1 MNKKIYKVTQT
12 QLSSLQSNGFI
23 TVDGVRYDYDLN
35 SLYIL
40 ADPFAPEYRLET
52 QGHNL
57 HLLKDNVIISD
68 LTVPFAQA
76 SVYASNAKNLQNK
89 TGSKAYTYYDILP
102 RVDYKDFL
110 LIKDLPMEGI
120 LCGFVRNGYFY
131 KVREEDTNTD
141 IPFTLFCQTIDGY
154 YSLSTSEITTPIE
167 GYTINDYFNEAK
179 FIPYG
184 SVKTV
189 NNTEPD
195 ANGNV
200 QLDILPLVDYSS
212 GSVINDLPSRGIL
225 YGSKNGYFY
234 KTPGV
239 NNRVGLTFQS
249 TDGYYYLFG
258 LIKQTTME
266 QYFQQATFT
275 QYGTVKKVNNT
286 EPDADGNVTITIPL
300 QIENIKDGTGA
311 NSIQQNQDG
320 TGGKFDFS
328 GKNPNAFSFD
338 ATLNGQLDYGAIG
351 DFSSSFG
358 GKGQARGKRSF
369 QIGTNT
375 IAYGNYTFAS
385 GSDSVAIGPA
395 SHVEG
400 YNNTT
405 GPNADSAHAE
415 GGENIVTSNRGHVE
429 GYKNTVKGM
438 NGHGEGENVLVT
450 ENAEAGHAE
459 GTNTKANNL
468 SAHAEGQQTEAN
480 GINSHSENTL
490 TKANG
495 DSSHAEGYGNE
506 VNSYAGH
513 IEGSGNKILNTL
525 PSSVGG
531 DTPGP
536 SPTDPDDPTFNINEH
551 LGYNSHVEGSLNISY
566 GYNSHTEGTKNTT
579 YGHYAH
585 TEGSGNKNYGTNNHM
600 EGSQNNMS
608 STAAVAI
615 TDSHIEGTNN
625 NVTNPCS
632 NLHIGGVSNTGG
644 ADGAFIFGHNNE
656 VSSTAKYSITLGKG
670 LKSTDEDSI
679 ILGTYNKVQQA
690 TGRMLI
696 IGNGTSNTDRKN
708 AVEIMRDGRV
718 KFSQA
723 PKENDDAVRFS
734 ELNTKQDK
742 LSYAQQSAIDSG
754 ITKESLDKI
763 NDDISQLK
771 YNTFDVH
778 QGLDTSGSELRQY
791 TYFNKDVELNGG
803 LKLNG
808 GLTKLYSYSSMGFSI
823 QPFFETKKEDINY
836 FLGNYHTT
844 GSRTDGYIF
853 GWYKK
858 PTSTGS
864 PILDFSYIKVNADGT
879 LSIDYAKNGNRTYY
893 NFNNEI
899 NSIKNTYLSKNEAAN
914 YYVKKLGSTGE
925 YKVYMSAPDGK
936 DANRTIATAPIGSSV
951 PIRTKEG
958 HILLPDASVSMP
970 APNEAISAGV
980 ADDLYGLDRKTKDFH
995 PTTTLRWL
1003 NNSDQREMVING
1015 SWVGFYSSGH
1025 QLLILRGD
1033 TFTYL
1038 DKVVKWNDLADLVEN
1053 GTVLLN
1059 GDTGSIGSYT
1069 SVGNGI
1075 SSALNFAGQNIS
1087 NTAKGVN
1094 SLSLGRLNSVEGAA
1108 CFAYGNKNIIKGVAS
1123 IAFGGGNTA
1132 GEKIDWTS
1140 LDAATNSS
1148 SSYCFAIGENNT
1160 SIGRTSITIGTANNS
1175 KGDGSISIGRD
1186 NIIWSK
1192 ESVAIGRNNY
1202 LNRVSTGSYEENEPD
1217 QGNGIVAIG
1226 IGLKTPLRYRDVDYS
1241 NNFYWN
1247 CVISGRYNDP
1257 YAYNCVRSSDL
1268 VYASSLPPL
1277 FTLGNGLSDTNR
1289 NNAIV
1294 LFHNASAINSDFIY
1308 FNEYSIFNK
1317 KCEFRGSETIIEGI
1331 LKDASGTQYIKGG
1344 TITASFIN
1352 SLF

>member
-12 QLSSLQSNGFI
+12 QLSSLQSYGFI
-23 TVDGVRYDYDLN
+23 TVNGVRYDYDPN

-120 LCGFVRNGYFY
+120 LCGIVRNGYFY
-131 KVREEDTNTD
+131 KVRENGTNND
-141 IPFTLFCQTIDGY
+141 IPFTLFCQTVDGY
-154 YSLSTSEITTPIE
+154 YSLSTSEITSTLDE
-167 GYTINDYFNEAK
+167 FTILNYFNQAK
-179 FIPYG
+179 F
-184 SVKTV
+184 T
-189 NNTEPD
+189 
-195 ANGNV
+195 
-200 QLDILPLVDYSS
+200 
-212 GSVINDLPSRGIL
+212 
-225 YGSKNGYFY
+225 
-234 KTPGV
+234 
-239 NNRVGLTFQS
+239 
-249 TDGYYYLFG
+249 
-258 LIKQTTME
+258 
-266 QYFQQATFT
+266 
-275 QYGTVKKVNNT
+275 
-286 EPDADGNVTITIPL
+286 
-300 QIENIKDGTGA
+300 
-311 NSIQQNQDG
+311 
-320 TGGKFDFS
+320 
-328 GKNPNAFSFD
+328 
-338 ATLNGQLDYGAIG
+338 
-351 DFSSSFG
+351 
-358 GKGQARGKRSF
+358 
-369 QIGTNT
+369 
-375 IAYGNYTFAS
+375 
-385 GSDSVAIGPA
+385 
-395 SHVEG
+395 
-400 YNNTT
+400 
-405 GPNADSAHAE
+405 
-415 GGENIVTSNRGHVE
+415 
-429 GYKNTVKGM
+429 
-438 NGHGEGENVLVT
+438 
-450 ENAEAGHAE
+450 
-459 GTNTKANNL
+459 
-468 SAHAEGQQTEAN
+468 
-480 GINSHSENTL
+480 
-490 TKANG
+490 
-495 DSSHAEGYGNE
+495 
-506 VNSYAGH
+506 
-513 IEGSGNKILNTL
+513 
-525 PSSVGG
+525 
-531 DTPGP
+531 
-536 SPTDPDDPTFNINEH
+536 
-551 LGYNSHVEGSLNISY
+551 
-566 GYNSHTEGTKNTT
+566 
-579 YGHYAH
+579 
-585 TEGSGNKNYGTNNHM
+585 
-600 EGSQNNMS
+600 
-608 STAAVAI
+608 
-615 TDSHIEGTNN
+615 
-625 NVTNPCS
+625 
-632 NLHIGGVSNTGG
+632 
-644 ADGAFIFGHNNE
+644 
-656 VSSTAKYSITLGKG
+656 
-670 LKSTDEDSI
+670 
-679 ILGTYNKVQQA
+679 
-690 TGRMLI
+690 
-696 IGNGTSNTDRKN
+696 
-708 AVEIMRDGRV
+708 
-718 KFSQA
+718 
-723 PKENDDAVRFS
+723 
-734 ELNTKQDK
+734 
-742 LSYAQQSAIDSG
+742 
-754 ITKESLDKI
+754 
-763 NDDISQLK
+763 
-771 YNTFDVH
+771 
-778 QGLDTSGSELRQY
+778 
-791 TYFNKDVELNGG
+791 
-803 LKLNG
+803 
-808 GLTKLYSYSSMGFSI
+808 
-823 QPFFETKKEDINY
+823 
-836 FLGNYHTT
+836 
-844 GSRTDGYIF
+844 
-853 GWYKK
+853 
-858 PTSTGS
+858 
-864 PILDFSYIKVNADGT
+864 
-879 LSIDYAKNGNRTYY
+879 
-893 NFNNEI
+893 
-899 NSIKNTYLSKNEAAN
+899 TYLSKNEAAN

-970 APNEAISAGV
+970 GANEAISAGV

-1003 NNSDQREMVING
+1003 NSNDQREMVING
-1015 SWVGFYSSGH
+1015 SWVGFYSGGN

-1038 DKVVKWNDLADLVEN
+1038 DKVVKWSDLADLVEN

-1069 SVGNGI
+1069 SVGNGV

-1186 NIIWSK
+1186 NTIWSK

-1226 IGLKTPLRYRDVDYS
+1226 IGLKTPLRYRDADYS

-1277 FTLGNGLSDTNR
+1277 FTLGNGLSDTSR

-1317 KCEFRGSETIIEGI
+1317 KCEFRGSETIIEGT
-1331 LKDASGTQYIKGG
+1331 LKDASGAQYIKGG
-1344 TITASFIN
+1344 TITTSFIN

>member
-23 TVDGVRYDYDLN
+23 TVNGVRYDYDPN

-40 ADPFAPEYRLET
+40 ADPFSPEYRLET

-131 KVREEDTNTD
+131 KVRKEGTNTD
-141 IPFTLFCQTIDGY
+141 IPFTLFCQTVDGY

-167 GYTINDYFNEAK
+167 GYTIHNYFNEAK
-179 FIPYG
+179 F
-184 SVKTV
+184 
-189 NNTEPD
+189 
-195 ANGNV
+195 
-200 QLDILPLVDYSS
+200 
-212 GSVINDLPSRGIL
+212 
-225 YGSKNGYFY
+225 
-234 KTPGV
+234 TP
-239 NNRVGLTFQS
+239 
-249 TDGYYYLFG
+249 
-258 LIKQTTME
+258 
-266 QYFQQATFT
+266 
-275 QYGTVKKVNNT
+275 YGTVKKVNNT

-300 QIENIKDGTGA
+300 QIENIKDGTG
-311 NSIQQNQDG
+311 NGSLNQIKDG
-320 TGGKFDFS
+320 TGTTFCINDSS
-328 GKNPNAFSFD
+328 GNSKNPNAY
-338 ATLNGQLDYGAIG
+338 ALDNTIKG
-351 DFSSSFG
+351 DIVFG
-358 GKGQARGKRSF
+358 GVGDYSTSLGGKSSAQGKRSVAE
-369 QIGTNT
+369 GTTT
-375 IAYGNYTFAS
+375 IAKGNYS
-385 GSDSVAIGPA
+385 
-395 SHVEG
+395 
-400 YNNTT
+400 
-405 GPNADSAHAE
+405 HAE
-415 GGENIVTSNRGHVE
+415 GDNSVALGTDS
-429 GYKNTVKGM
+429 
-438 NGHGEGENVLVT
+438 
-450 ENAEAGHAE
+450 HAE
-459 GTNTKANNL
+459 GYATVTYGKASHSEGTSTQALGEGSHAEGSNTKATKTG
-468 SAHAEGQQTEAN
+468 A
-480 GINSHSENTL
+480 HSEGEETDASGYASHTEGLFNKVLSEIPADTGGSGSGI
-490 TKANG
+490 TPPPSTGWNIEEHRG
-495 DSSHAEGYGNE
+495 DAGHAEGYGNVVYGFASHAE
-506 VNSYAGH
+506 GH
-513 IEGSGNKILNTL
+513 QNKSSGHYSHSEGLLNIASGN
-525 PSSVGG
+525 
-531 DTPGP
+531 
-536 SPTDPDDPTFNINEH
+536 
-551 LGYNSHVEGSLNISY
+551 YSHA
-566 GYNSHTEGTKNTT
+566 EGTGCLASDT
-579 YGHYAH
+579 GAH
-585 TEGSGNKNYGTNNHM
+585 AGGSYCY
-600 EGSQNNMS
+600 
-608 STAAVAI
+608 AI
-615 TDSHIEGTNN
+615 TSNAFAHGQSLTTNIPN
-625 NVTNPCS
+625 QAVFGEY
-632 NLHIGGVSNTGG
+632 NL
-644 ADGAFIFGHNNE
+644 DLPF
-656 VSSTAKYSITLGKG
+656 SSRETQYLF
-670 LKSTDEDSI
+670 
-679 ILGTYNKVQQA
+679 V
-690 TGRMLI
+690 
-696 IGNGTSNTDRKN
+696 IGNGTDVNHRSNAFVSYK
-708 AVEIMRDGRV
+708 DGRAAIGKDPV
-718 KFSQA
+718 
-723 PKENDDAVRFS
+723 NDFDVATKGYVDRGIGV
-734 ELNTKQDK
+734 KQDK

-763 NDDISQLK
+763 NNDISQLK

-791 TYFNKDVELNGG
+791 TYLNKDVELNGG

-808 GLTKLYSYSSMGFSI
+808 GLTKLYSYDSMGFSI
-823 QPFFETKKEDINY
+823 QPFFETKKEDLNY

-864 PILDFSYIKVNADGT
+864 NILNFSYIKVNADGT
-879 LSIDYAKNGNRTYY
+879 LSIDYAKDGNRIHC

-899 NSIKNTYLSKNEAAN
+899 TNIKNTYLSKNEAAN
-914 YYVKKLGSTGE
+914 YYVQKLGSTGV

-970 APNEAISAGV
+970 APNEAISAGI

-1003 NNSDQREMVING
+1003 NNGDQREMVING
-1015 SWVGFYSSGH
+1015 SWIGFYKDGK
-1025 QLLILRGD
+1025 QTTLLYPD
-1033 TFTYL
+1033 KFTYL
-1038 DKVVKWNDLADLVEN
+1038 NKNVKWSDLADLVEN

-1160 SIGRTSITIGTANNS
+1160 SIGRASITIGIANNS

-1186 NIIWSK
+1186 NTIWSK

-1202 LNRVSTGSYEENEPD
+1202 LNRVSTGSYDETEPD
-1217 QGNGIVAIG
+1217 QGNGVVAIG
-1226 IGLKTPLRYRDVDYS
+1226 TGLKTPLRYREVDYS

-1268 VYASSLPPL
+1268 VYTSSLPPL
-1277 FTLGNGLSDTNR
+1277 FTLGNGLSDTSR

-1317 KCEFRGSETIIEGI
+1317 KCEFRGSETIIEGT

>member
-23 TVDGVRYDYDLN
+23 TVNGVRYDYDPN

-120 LCGFVRNGYFY
+120 LCGIVRNGYFY
-131 KVREEDTNTD
+131 KVREEGNNTD
-141 IPFTLFCQTIDGY
+141 IPFILFCQTVDGY
-154 YSLSTSEITTPIE
+154 YSLSTSEITSTLDE
-167 GYTINDYFNEAK
+167 FTILNYFNEAK

-212 GSVINDLPSRGIL
+212 GSVINDLPSRGIF

-275 QYGTVKKVNNT
+275 PYGTVKKVNNT

-300 QIENIKDGTGA
+300 QIENIKDGTG
-311 NSIQQNQDG
+311 NGSLNQIKDG
-320 TGGKFDFS
+320 TGTTFS
-328 GKNPNAFSFD
+328 IDDSSGNSKNPNAY
-338 ATLNGQLDYGAIG
+338 ALDNTIKG
-351 DFSSSFG
+351 DIVFG
-358 GKGQARGKRSF
+358 GVGDYSTSLGGKSSAQGKRSVA
-369 QIGTNT
+369 QGTTT
-375 IAYGNYTFAS
+375 IAKGNYS
-385 GSDSVAIGPA
+385 
-395 SHVEG
+395 
-400 YNNTT
+400 
-405 GPNADSAHAE
+405 HAE
-415 GGENIVTSNRGHVE
+415 GDNSVSLGPDS
-429 GYKNTVKGM
+429 
-438 NGHGEGENVLVT
+438 
-450 ENAEAGHAE
+450 HAE
-459 GTNTKANNL
+459 GYATVTYGKASHSEGTSTQAIGEGSHAEGSNTKATKTG
-468 SAHAEGQQTEAN
+468 A
-480 GINSHSENTL
+480 HSEGEETDASGYASHTEGLFNKVLSEIPADTGGSGSGI
-490 TKANG
+490 TPPPSTGWNIDEHRG
-495 DSSHAEGYGNE
+495 DAGHAEGYGNVVYGFASHAE
-506 VNSYAGH
+506 GH
-513 IEGSGNKILNTL
+513 QNKSSGHYSHSEGLLNTASGN
-525 PSSVGG
+525 
-531 DTPGP
+531 
-536 SPTDPDDPTFNINEH
+536 
-551 LGYNSHVEGSLNISY
+551 YSHA
-566 GYNSHTEGTKNTT
+566 EGTGCLASDT
-579 YGHYAH
+579 GAH
-585 TEGSGNKNYGTNNHM
+585 AGGSYCY
-600 EGSQNNMS
+600 
-608 STAAVAI
+608 AI
-615 TDSHIEGTNN
+615 TSNAFAHGQSLTTNIPN
-625 NVTNPCS
+625 QAVFGEY
-632 NLHIGGVSNTGG
+632 NL
-644 ADGAFIFGHNNE
+644 DLPF
-656 VSSTAKYSITLGKG
+656 SSRETQYLFA
-670 LKSTDEDSI
+670 
-679 ILGTYNKVQQA
+679 
-690 TGRMLI
+690 
-696 IGNGTSNTDRKN
+696 IGNGNDVNHRSNAFVSYK
-708 AVEIMRDGRV
+708 DGRAAIGKDPV
-718 KFSQA
+718 
-723 PKENDDAVRFS
+723 NDLDVATKGYVDRGIGV
-734 ELNTKQDK
+734 KQDK
-742 LSYAQQSAIDSG
+742 ITPTNKLPASSISG
-754 ITKESLDKI
+754 LATVATSGNYNDLNNKPDTDKI
-763 NDDISQLK
+763 N
-771 YNTFDVH
+771 
-778 QGLDTSGSELRQY
+778 
-791 TYFNKDVELNGG
+791 
-803 LKLNG
+803 
-808 GLTKLYSYSSMGFSI
+808 
-823 QPFFETKKEDINY
+823 
-836 FLGNYHTT
+836 
-844 GSRTDGYIF
+844 
-853 GWYKK
+853 
-858 PTSTGS
+858 
-864 PILDFSYIKVNADGT
+864 
-879 LSIDYAKNGNRTYY
+879 
-893 NFNNEI
+893 NEI
-899 NSIKNTYLSKNEAAN
+899 DSIKNTYLSKNEAAN
-914 YYVKKLGSTGE
+914 YYVQKLGSTGV

-970 APNEAISAGV
+970 ENNEAISAGV
-980 ADDLYGLDRKTKDFH
+980 ADYLYGLDRTMRDFH

-1003 NNSDQREMVING
+1003 DSSDQREMVING
-1015 SWVGFYSSGH
+1015 SWIGFYKNGK
-1025 QLLILRGD
+1025 QTTLLYPD
-1033 TFTYL
+1033 KFTYL
-1038 DKVVKWNDLADLVEN
+1038 DKNVYWSDLAYLVEN
-1053 GTVLLN
+1053 KTAFVKWSDITDIVENETVLLN

-1069 SVGNGI
+1069 SVGNGV

-1108 CFAYGNKNIIKGVAS
+1108 CFAYGNKNVIKGVAS

-1186 NIIWSK
+1186 NTIWSK
-1192 ESVAIGRNNY
+1192 ESVAIGRNNT
-1202 LNRVSTGSYEENEPD
+1202 LNRVSTGSYDENEPD
-1217 QGNGIVAIG
+1217 QGNGVVAIG
-1226 IGLKTPLRYRDVDYS
+1226 TGLKTPLRYREVDYS
-1241 NNFYWN
+1241 NNLYWN

-1257 YAYNCVRSSDL
+1257 YTYNCVRSSDL
-1268 VYASSLPPL
+1268 VYTSSLPPL
-1277 FTLGNGLSDTNR
+1277 FTLGNGLSDTSR

-1317 KCEFRGSETIIEGI
+1317 KCEFRGSETIIEGT
-1331 LKDASGTQYIKGG
+1331 LKDASGAQYIKGG

>member
-23 TVDGVRYDYDLN
+23 TVDGVRYDYDPN

-110 LIKDLPMEGI
+110 SINDLPMEGI
-120 LCGFVRNGYFY
+120 LCGISRNGYFY
-131 KVREEDTNTD
+131 KVREEGTKTD
-141 IPFTLFCQTIDGY
+141 IPFTLFCQTVDGY

-167 GYTINDYFNEAK
+167 VYTIKDYFNEAK
-179 FIPYG
+179 F
-184 SVKTV
+184 
-189 NNTEPD
+189 
-195 ANGNV
+195 
-200 QLDILPLVDYSS
+200 
-212 GSVINDLPSRGIL
+212 
-225 YGSKNGYFY
+225 
-234 KTPGV
+234 TP
-239 NNRVGLTFQS
+239 
-249 TDGYYYLFG
+249 
-258 LIKQTTME
+258 
-266 QYFQQATFT
+266 
-275 QYGTVKKVNNT
+275 YGTVKKVNNT

-351 DFSSSFG
+351 AFSSSFG

-385 GSDSVAIGPA
+385 GSDSVAMGPA

-405 GPNADSAHAE
+405 GPNADSSHAE
-415 GGENIVTSNRGHVE
+415 GGENLVTSNRGHVE

-450 ENAEAGHAE
+450 ETAEAGHAE

-513 IEGSGNKILNTL
+513 IEGSGNKILSVL
-525 PSSVGG
+525 PSSGG

-536 SPTDPDDPTFNINEH
+536 SHIDPDDPNFKIDEH

-585 TEGSGNKNYGTNNHM
+585 TEGSGNINYGTNNHI
-600 EGSQNNMS
+600 EGSGNKIS
-608 STAAVAI
+608 STAKI
-615 TDSHIEGTNN
+615 TDTHIEGTGNN
-625 NVTNPCS
+625 ATNACA
-632 NLHIGGVSNTGG
+632 NLYMGGISNTGG
-644 ADGAFIFGHNNE
+644 ADGSFIFGHNNE

-670 LKSTDEDSI
+670 LKATDEDSI

-723 PKENDDAVRFS
+723 PKENDDAVRLS

-763 NDDISQLK
+763 NDDIIQLK

-823 QPFFETKKEDINY
+823 QPFFETKKEDLNY

-864 PILDFSYIKVNADGT
+864 PVLDFSYIKVNVDGT
-879 LSIDYAKNGNRTYY
+879 LSINYAKDGNRTYY

-899 NSIKNTYLSKNEAAN
+899 DSIKNTYLSKNEATD

-925 YKVYMSAPDGK
+925 YKVYMSSPAGNDTS
-936 DANRTIATAPIGSSV
+936 RTIATAPIGSSV

-1038 DKVVKWNDLADLVEN
+1038 DKVVKWSDLADLVEN

-1069 SVGNGI
+1069 SVGNGV
-1075 SSALNFAGQNIS
+1075 SSALKFAGQNIS

-1140 LDAATNSS
+1140 LDAETNSS
-1148 SSYCFAIGENNT
+1148 SSYCFSIGENNT

-1186 NIIWSK
+1186 NTIWSK

-1202 LNRVSTGSYEENEPD
+1202 LNRVNTGSYEENEPD

-1226 IGLKTPLRYRDVDYS
+1226 TGLKTPLRYRDLDYS

-1277 FTLGNGLSDTNR
+1277 FTLGNGLSDTSR

-1317 KCEFRGSETIIEGI
+1317 KCEFRGSETIIEGT